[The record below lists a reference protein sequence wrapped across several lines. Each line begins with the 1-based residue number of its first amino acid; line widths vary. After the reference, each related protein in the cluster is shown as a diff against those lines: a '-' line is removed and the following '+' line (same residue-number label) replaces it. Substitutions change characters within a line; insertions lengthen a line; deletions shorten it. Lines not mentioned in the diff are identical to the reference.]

1 MSRNLT
7 SFFSSNKIHSDA
19 KYAKPDILEMSSAS
33 SSRRSATQTRLSSE
47 SPWRPKRAN
56 LTGVFIPKNR
66 YEEMLLVLMLSE
78 CIARKDA
85 VLSQDPKFV
94 SEREKTYKNATMY
107 ELLTCFHEF
116 CHYKSMKSFPNFFLF
131 TFLWDRMF

>member
-7 SFFSSNKIHSDA
+7 IFFSSNKIHSDA

-107 ELLTCFHEF
+107 EFITCFHEF
-116 CHYKSMKSFPNFFLF
+116 LNYKCTNSFSKFVYFSM
-131 TFLWDRMF
+131 R